1 MIVDCMVLGVIAAL
15 VLLAWQVIRAQR
27 KKGGGC
33 GGCGGG
39 CSGCSSACASRD
51 KKEETK

>member
-27 KKGGGC
+27 QKGGGC
-33 GGCGGG
+33 GGCGG
-39 CSGCSSACASRD
+39 CSGCSSACSSRD